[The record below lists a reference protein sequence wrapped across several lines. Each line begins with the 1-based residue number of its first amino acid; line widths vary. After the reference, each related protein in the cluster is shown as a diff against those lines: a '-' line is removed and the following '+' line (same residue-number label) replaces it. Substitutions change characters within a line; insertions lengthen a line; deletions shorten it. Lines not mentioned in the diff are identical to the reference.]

1 MVLEDP
7 ARVERK
13 LSQVGDYR
21 LSGFYYPCRKISFD
35 QSKNAV
41 ISPIT
46 NKPERLDSF
55 LPGTSFNSV
64 FNLYLF
70 DKKLRLLMLDAIE
83 RIEVH
88 IRSVIAHE
96 LAYHDPLA
104 YKNLSFI
111 NPRQTKNFVDRYGK
125 IRNIWKKWS
134 NKQQGKL
141 QQSKEDYIVWPIPFG
156 TLFAFNNNYLN

>member
-13 LSQVGDYR
+13 LSQVGYYR

-35 QSKNAV
+35 QSENAV

-55 LPGTSFNSV
+55 LTGTSFNSV

-88 IRSVIAHE
+88 VRSVIAHE

-104 YKNLSFI
+104 YKKSFFI
-111 NPRQTKNFVDRYGK
+111 NPRQTKDFVDR
-125 IRNIWKKWS
+125 
-134 NKQQGKL
+134 
-141 QQSKEDYIVWPIPFG
+141 
-156 TLFAFNNNYLN
+156 